1 MIFLKKSVR
10 RLPDSELAVMQ
21 AVWQCTPPISRT
33 DLEEKLFPLHPM
45 AQTTLLT
52 LLTRLVEKGFLSVE
66 KRGRSNCYIPMVTQD
81 AYLADQ
87 SRRFVD
93 QLCGG
98 SISLFASALCDSGL
112 SKQELD
118 QLSRLLEE
126 GKL

>member
-1 MIFLKKSVR
+1 MKKTIR

-21 AVWQCTPPISRT
+21 AVWQCTPPVSRT
-33 DLEEKLFPLHPM
+33 DLEERLHSQYPM

-52 LLTRLVEKGFLSVE
+52 LLTRLAEKGFLTVE
-66 KRGRSNCYIPMVTQD
+66 KQGRSNVYVPLISRD

-112 SKQELD
+112 SKEELEE
-118 QLSRLLEE
+118 LSRLLEE
-126 GKL
+126 GRL

>member
-1 MIFLKKSVR
+1 MKKTIR

-21 AVWQCTPPISRT
+21 AVWQCTPPVSRT
-33 DLEEKLFPLHPM
+33 DLEEMLLPQYPM

-52 LLTRLVEKGFLSVE
+52 LLTRLAEKGFLAVE
-66 KRGRSNCYIPMVTQD
+66 KQGRSNVYMPLISRD

-98 SISLFASALCDSGL
+98 NISLFASALCDSGL
-112 SKQELD
+112 SKEELEE
-118 QLSRLLEE
+118 LSRLLEE
-126 GKL
+126 GRL

>member
-1 MIFLKKSVR
+1 MKKLIR

-21 AVWQCTPPISRT
+21 AVWECTPPVSRT
-33 DLEEKLFPLHPM
+33 ALEEKLLPTYPM

-52 LLTRLVEKGFLSVE
+52 LLTRLAQKGFLTIE
-66 KRGRSNCYIPMVTQD
+66 KQGRANFYLPTVTRD

-98 SISLFASALCDSGL
+98 SISLFA
-112 SKQELD
+112 
-118 QLSRLLEE
+118 
-126 GKL
+126 

>member
-1 MIFLKKSVR
+1 MKKAIR

-21 AVWQCTPPISRT
+21 AVWQCMPPVSRT
-33 DLEEKLFPLHPM
+33 DLEEMLLPQYPM

-52 LLTRLVEKGFLSVE
+52 LLTRLAEKGFLAVE
-66 KRGRSNCYIPMVTQD
+66 KQGRSNVYMPLISRD

-98 SISLFASALCDSGL
+98 NISLFASALCDSGL
-112 SKQELD
+112 SKEELEE
-118 QLSRLLEE
+118 LSRLLEE
-126 GKL
+126 GRL

>member
-1 MIFLKKSVR
+1 MTLKKLIR

-21 AVWQCTPPISRT
+21 AVWECTPPVSRT
-33 DLEEKLFPLHPM
+33 ALEEKLLPTYPM

-52 LLTRLVEKGFLSVE
+52 LLTRLAQKGFLTIE
-66 KRGRSNCYIPMVTQD
+66 KQGRANFYLPTVTRD

-112 SKQELD
+112 SREELE
-118 QLSRLLEE
+118 QLRKLLEE
-126 GKL
+126 GGL

>member
-1 MIFLKKSVR
+1 MKKTIR

-21 AVWQCTPPISRT
+21 AVWQCTPPVSRT
-33 DLEEKLFPLHPM
+33 DLEEMLHSQYPM

-52 LLTRLVEKGFLSVE
+52 LLTRLAEKGFLAVE
-66 KRGRSNCYIPMVTQD
+66 KQGRSNVYMPLISRD

-112 SKQELD
+112 SKEELEE
-118 QLSRLLEE
+118 LSRLLEE
-126 GKL
+126 GRL

>member
-1 MIFLKKSVR
+1 MKKSIR
-10 RLPDSELAVMQ
+10 RLPDSQLAVMQ
-21 AVWQCTPPISRT
+21 AVWQCTPPISRG
-33 DLEEKLFPLHPM
+33 DLEEMLFPRYPM

-52 LLTRLVEKGFLSVE
+52 LLSRLAEKGFLSIE
-66 KRGRSNCYIPMVTQD
+66 KNGRSNHYVPLVTQD

-98 SISLFASALCDSGL
+98 NISLFASALCDSGL

-118 QLSRLLEE
+118 QLCRLLEE
-126 GKL
+126 EKL

>member
-1 MIFLKKSVR
+1 MILKKSMR

-33 DLEEKLFPLHPM
+33 DLEERLLPLYPM

-66 KRGRSNCYIPMVTQD
+66 KRGRSNYYMPMVTQD
-81 AYLADQ
+81 TYLADQ

-118 QLSRLLEE
+118 QLRRLLEE

>member
-1 MIFLKKSVR
+1 MKKAIR
-10 RLPDSELAVMQ
+10 RLPDSEFAVMQ
-21 AVWQCTPPISRT
+21 AVWQCTPPVSRT
-33 DLEEKLFPLHPM
+33 DLEEMLLPQYPM

-52 LLTRLVEKGFLSVE
+52 LLTRLAEKGFLAVE
-66 KRGRSNCYIPMVTQD
+66 KQGRSNVYMPLISRD

-112 SKQELD
+112 SKEELEE
-118 QLSRLLEE
+118 LSRLLEE
-126 GKL
+126 GRL

>member
-1 MIFLKKSVR
+1 MKKLIR

-21 AVWQCTPPISRT
+21 AVWECTPPVSRT
-33 DLEEKLFPLHPM
+33 DLEEKLLPTYPM

-52 LLTRLVEKGFLSVE
+52 LLTRLAQKGFLTIE
-66 KRGRSNCYIPMVTQD
+66 RQGRANVYLPNVTRD

-112 SKQELD
+112 SREELD
-118 QLSRLLEE
+118 ELRKLLEE
-126 GKL
+126 GGL

>member
-1 MIFLKKSVR
+1 MKKSIR

-21 AVWQCTPPISRT
+21 AVWQCTTPISRS
-33 DLEEKLFPLHPM
+33 DLEEILLPQHPM

-52 LLTRLVEKGFLSVE
+52 LLTRLAEKGFLSIE
-66 KRGRSNCYIPMVTQD
+66 KQGRSNYYVPTVTQD

-93 QLCGG
+93 QLFGG
-98 SISLFASALCDSGL
+98 NMSLFASALCDSGL

-118 QLSRLLEE
+118 QLRKLLEE
-126 GKL
+126 GGL

>member
-1 MIFLKKSVR
+1 MKKTIR

-21 AVWQCTPPISRT
+21 AVWQCMPPVSRT
-33 DLEEKLFPLHPM
+33 DLEEMLLPQYPM

-52 LLTRLVEKGFLSVE
+52 LLTRLAEKGFLAVE
-66 KRGRSNCYIPMVTQD
+66 KQGRSNVYMPLISRD

-98 SISLFASALCDSGL
+98 NISLFASALCDSGL
-112 SKQELD
+112 SKEELEE
-118 QLSRLLEE
+118 LSRLLEE
-126 GKL
+126 GRL

>member
-1 MIFLKKSVR
+1 MKKSVR

-21 AVWQCTPPISRT
+21 AVWQCTPPISRA
-33 DLEEKLFPLHPM
+33 DLEKALLPQHPM

-52 LLTRLVEKGFLSVE
+52 LLTRLAEKGFLLVE
-66 KRGRSNCYIPMVTQD
+66 KQGRSNYYVPLVTQD

-93 QLCGG
+93 QLFGG
-98 SISLFASALCDSGL
+98 NISLLASALCDSGL

-118 QLSRLLEE
+118 QLRRLLEE
-126 GKL
+126 DRL

>member
-1 MIFLKKSVR
+1 MTLKKLIR

-21 AVWQCTPPISRT
+21 AVWECTPPVSRT
-33 DLEEKLFPLHPM
+33 ALEEKLLPTYPM

-52 LLTRLVEKGFLSVE
+52 LLTRLAQKGFLTIE
-66 KRGRSNCYIPMVTQD
+66 KQGRANFYLPTVTRD

-112 SKQELD
+112 SREELE
-118 QLSRLLEE
+118 QLCKLLEE
-126 GKL
+126 GGL